1 MLQWDCQRSKYLA
14 CESGLSPVFN
24 QVTFKWT
31 LMFLMQSSDFHL
43 TMNRDYS
50 VRTTKVRLELITLLH
65 YKFLKLVGSLLF
77 SRAAAV

>member
-1 MLQWDCQRSKYLA
+1 M
-14 CESGLSPVFN
+14 SPVFN
-24 QVTFKWT
+24 QITLKWT

-50 VRTTKVRLELITLLH
+50 VRATKVCFELITLLH